1 MSFRQGSFARA
12 ALLIVLGQ
20 LVAVS
25 LLAVLGTDARKRA
38 EDHDSVNRAVVSAL
52 GLTDLALWSE
62 ASYCRHPST
71 ADRFAPF
78 ADHPS
83 ALEHFP
89 AGSVVPPPTTT
100 ERSPSGPASR
110 P

>member
-1 MSFRQGSFARA
+1 MTVRHGSFARA
-12 ALLIVLGQ
+12 ALLLVIVQ
-20 LVAVS
+20 LVVAG
-25 LLAVLGTDARKRA
+25 LLAVLPADARKRA
-38 EDHDSVNRAVVSAL
+38 EDTDSVNRKVVSAL
-52 GLTDLALWSE
+52 GLSDLALWSA

-83 ALEHFP
+83 AMEHFP
-89 AGSVVPPPTTT
+89 AGSVVPPP
-100 ERSPSGPASR
+100 EIADRGSSGHESR

>member
-1 MSFRQGSFARA
+1 MNFRHGFCARA
-12 ALLIVLGQ
+12 ALLLVLGQ

-25 LLAVLGTDARKRA
+25 LLAVLGTNASKRA
-38 EDHDSVNRAVVSAL
+38 ENRDSVNRAVVSAL
-52 GLTDLALWSE
+52 GLTDLALWSA

-89 AGSVVPPPTTT
+89 AGSVVPPPTIAD
-100 ERSPSGPASR
+100 RSPSGPASR